1 MKIWLHRG
9 ELIKF
14 LSLPL
19 KSNQL
24 SLVRSNFRE
33 TLKEVSTSEYLQMY
47 GELFDIYCQSN
58 DMAESPVLQGKLEI
72 PDLNSILP
80 RPHKSIALDLLN
92 STQSFIPGFGKA

>member
-1 MKIWLHRG
+1 MLGNIKHASSDLDKQLNQKSFWLHRW
-9 ELIKF
+9 ELIQF

-33 TLKEVSTSEYLQMY
+33 TLQEVSASEYLQMY
-47 GELFDIYCQSN
+47 GEFFDIYCQSN

-72 PDLNSILP
+72 PDL
-80 RPHKSIALDLLN
+80 
-92 STQSFIPGFGKA
+92 